1 MFTDERGSAIAEFS
15 LVSVLLTALVLG
27 VVQLALSLHVRNT
40 TLDAAAE
47 GARYAALADTGLDAG
62 IERTKDLIATAVGPA
77 YATDVRAAYVEF
89 AGVPAVEV
97 RVVTSIPLVGLLGV
111 ERGLDVSGHAALESM
126 D

>member
-1 MFTDERGSAIAEFS
+1 MAEFS

-27 VVQLALSLHVRNT
+27 VVQLALALHVRNT

-77 YATDVRAAYVEF
+77 YTTDVSAAYVEF
-89 AGVPAVEV
+89 AGVPAVGV